1 MGKNSQSIEDLLN
14 PEEQVKDEDSS
25 LGKFTKKMQEI
36 NLKEIELSAQ
46 SLAEAQG
53 FGYINLVGFPITPES
68 LALIDEA
75 EAKKLQAVCF
85 YSDFENI
92 RIGALDPHQPE
103 VKAKLLE
110 LQGKLF
116 TPNASIYLLS
126 QHSFDYA
133 MKLYATLPKF
143 KKNKLGLEIKGA
155 DLEKYQKE
163 ISNINN
169 LDDKINTVNIS
180 DVMTIVI
187 ASALKLGSS
196 DIHIETEEKGIA
208 VRLRVDGVLQT
219 AAQID
224 SKRWLRIAARLKILS
239 GVKINVT
246 DKPQDGRFTIF
257 LEDSKID
264 VRVSFLPTSYGE
276 SVVMRLLES
285 TVTGLQLD
293 SLGMIPQVLEIL
305 KTEIDK
311 PNGLILTTGPTGSG
325 KTTTLYAILNQL
337 NKPGTKIITLED
349 PVEYKLPG
357 INQSQI
363 DEKKDYT
370 FAKGLRSILR
380 QDPDIIMIGEIR
392 DLETA
397 EISIQSSLTGHLVLS
412 TLHTNDSAGVIP
424 RLLDLGVKPF
434 LLTPSINA
442 IMAQRLIRKL
452 CPACRTEHNLTIA
465 ETERVKKILAVISTK
480 AQIDIPS
487 ELPTMYQAGPG
498 CEACGGVG
506 YKGRTGIYE
515 VFTMTN
521 DIKQITADGAPAF
534 KILEKAIE
542 AGMITMLQDGVLKAM
557 SGVTSLEEVYKV
569 AGKMDYVDALYDIVV
584 SKTIGRGI
592 TVTSDHLVE
601 ADVIA
606 HDFINSSDRISKYKT
621 SDMLSLLVAT
631 AVKTD
636 ASDIHIDPIE
646 HGVRLR
652 LRIDGI
658 LHDIASLGAEYYVPL
673 IGSIKDLAGFSIQSK
688 QATYD
693 GRFSIFMPDSRLD
706 CRVSI
711 ITGGY
716 GETAVLRILS
726 KQAKNLDLEDLG
738 IKYSTLDSIKNSVT
752 KTKGIIINT
761 GPTGS
766 GKTTTLYAILNKLN
780 RPDIKII
787 TIEDPIE
794 YNLEGVMQ
802 TQIDE
807 KVGYTFEAAIRS
819 LMRQNPNIIMVGEVR
834 DAATAR
840 VAIEAAL
847 TGHLVLST
855 VHANSAASAIAR
867 FYELGVE
874 RQLLASSIECSIG
887 QRLVRKICQDCKEEL
902 ILDEK
907 TLEEVKGVLSKLN
920 PASGVQ
926 IPTEYKFYHGKGCPS
941 CGGIGYKGRIGL
953 YEAIVVNPEIKKL
966 IIDPTSIDNDIE
978 TAAVEQGFITVMQ
991 DGLLKAL
998 EGNTTVEEVF
1008 RVAK

>member
-1 MGKNSQSIEDLLN
+1 MSKDIQSIEDLLN
-14 PEEQVKDEDSS
+14 SKEQAKDEDTS

-36 NLKEIELSAQ
+36 NIKEMETATQNIASAM
-46 SLAEAQG
+46 G
-53 FGYINLVGFPITPES
+53 VGYINLVGFPITPES
-68 LALIDEA
+68 LSLIDESDA
-75 EAKKLQAVCF
+75 RKLKAVCF
-85 YSDFENI
+85 YNDFENI
-92 RIGALDPHQPE
+92 RIGAIDPTDPE
-103 VKAKLLE
+103 VQKKLLE
-110 LQGKLF
+110 LQSTYF
-116 TPNASIYLLS
+116 VPNASVYLLS
-126 QHSFDYA
+126 QHSLEYA
-133 MKLYATLPKF
+133 YKLYLTLPKF
-143 KKNKLGLEIKGA
+143 KENKLGLEIKGE
-155 DLEKYQKE
+155 DLEKYKKE
-163 ISNINN
+163 ISNVKS
-169 LDDKINTVNIS
+169 LDEKINKVNMS
-180 DVMTIVI
+180 DVMTIII
-187 ASALKLGSS
+187 ASALKVGSS
-196 DIHIETEEKGIA
+196 DIHIEAGENGIA

-224 SKRWLRIAARLKILS
+224 GRRWVRIAARLKILA
-239 GVKINVT
+239 GVKINVS

-257 LEDSKID
+257 LEKSKID
-264 VRVSFLPTSYGE
+264 VRVSFLPTSHGE

-285 TVTGLQLD
+285 EVTGLHLET
-293 SLGMIPQVLEIL
+293 LGMMPQVLETL
-305 KTEIDK
+305 KAEMVK

-325 KTTTLYAILNQL
+325 KTTTLYAMLNQL
-337 NKPGTKIITLED
+337 NKTGTKIITLED
-349 PVEYKLPG
+349 PVEYKLKG

-363 DEKKDYT
+363 DEKRDYT

-380 QDPDIIMIGEIR
+380 QDPDIIMVGEIR

-397 EISIQSSLTGHLVLS
+397 EIAIQSSLTGHLVLS

-424 RLLDLGVKPF
+424 RLLDLGVRPF

-442 IMAQRLIRKL
+442 IMAQRLVRKL
-452 CPACRTEHNLTIA
+452 CPHCKIKHDLDVA
-465 ETERVKKILAVISTK
+465 ETEQIKKILAVISTK

-487 ELPTMYQAGPG
+487 VLPTMYKAGEG
-498 CEACGGVG
+498 CPECNGIG
-506 YKGRTGIYE
+506 YKGRLGIYE
-515 VFTMTN
+515 IFTMTN

-557 SGVTSLEEVYKV
+557 SGITSLEEVYKV
-569 AGKMDYVDALYDIVV
+569 AGKTDYIDALYDIVV

-592 TVTSDHLVE
+592 KVTPEHLVE
-601 ADVIA
+601 ADIIA
-606 HDFINSSDRISKYKT
+606 HDFIHSSDRIVKYKT

-631 AVKTD
+631 AFKTD
-636 ASDIHIDPIE
+636 ASDIHVDPIE

-658 LHDIASLGAEYYVPL
+658 LHDIASLGQEYYVPL
-673 IGSIKDLAGFSIQSK
+673 IGSIKDLAGFSVQTK

-693 GRFSIFMPDSRLD
+693 GRFAIFMADSRLD

-726 KQAKNLDLEDLG
+726 KQAKNLDLNDLG
-738 IKYSTLDSIKNSVT
+738 IKYSTLDTIKESVT

-794 YNLEGVMQ
+794 YNLEGIMQ

-807 KVGYTFEAAIRS
+807 TIGYSFAAAIRS

-834 DAATAR
+834 DPETAR

-855 VHANSAASAIAR
+855 VHANSAAGAIAR

-874 RQLLASSIECSIG
+874 RQLLAGSIECSIG
-887 QRLVRKICQDCKEEL
+887 QRLVRKICQDCKQEL
-902 ILDEK
+902 ELDPK
-907 TLEEVKGVLSKLN
+907 TLEEVKNILN
-920 PASGVQ
+920 RLKPSSGMA
-926 IPTEYKFYHGKGCPS
+926 IPTNLKFYHGVGCPT

-953 YEAIVVNPEIKKL
+953 YEAIAVSPEIKKL
-966 IIDPTSIDNDIE
+966 IINPTSIDNDIE
-978 TAAVEQGFITVMQ
+978 TQAVEQGFITVIQ